1 MKQKNFRKFIE
12 TEFEHGSYIHK
23 IQKHQMEEDNR
34 NIIEINAL
42 KVTGRQVFFLSSNDT
57 YYKFQRPKKKIKI
70 KPIKSKKS

>member
-1 MKQKNFRKFIE
+1 
-12 TEFEHGSYIHK
+12 
-23 IQKHQMEEDNR
+23 MEEDNR